1 MGERRVSEVTGFPAV
16 AGDGARV
23 LILGSMPGVAS
34 LEKNQYYALPQN
46 AFWRIMGELFGAG
59 IDLPYADRLQ
69 TLVSH
74 RIVLWDVLET
84 CQRPGSL
91 DSSIKLATARPNDF
105 QCLFR
110 EHATIRWVFFNGQKA
125 ADIFSKKVL
134 PTLGPE
140 FGEKVYQTLPST
152 SPAHASMTYAQK
164 LKIWSTIARS
174 LTNDRLDDLQPL
186 RDARG

>member
-1 MGERRVSEVTGFPAV
+1 MGDRRVSEVTGFPAV

-46 AFWRIMGELFGAG
+46 SFWRIMGDLFGAG
-59 IDLPYADRLQ
+59 IDLPYAERLRM
-69 TLVSH
+69 LVRH
-74 RIVLWDVLET
+74 GIVLWDVLET

-105 QCLFR
+105 QFLFL
-110 EHATIRWVFFNGQKA
+110 EHATIRRVFFNGRKA

-134 PTLGPE
+134 PTLDSE

-164 LKIWSTIARS
+164 LKSWSAIAQA
-174 LTNDRLDDLQPL
+174 LTNDRLDESQLL